1 MLSTQSVLAS
11 VRPNPLS
18 QGPQKVLSAL
28 AVKESPHCSHKVC
41 PPSVGAIV
49 SSGQAS
55 QVYSGNLRKCPGS
68 QTLLVGAE
76 DGAPDGREDGTNDG
90 AELGELLGTDD
101 GAGEGASEGAPEGAE
116 LGVRDGK
123 VLGTAE
129 GAPEGAPEGA
139 ELGVRDG
146 KVLGTAENGGARVG
160 EAELRVHSLAPSEEY
175 VSMGQSVQLD
185 EPAKGWN
192 LPAGQL

>member
-28 AVKESPHCSHKVC
+28 AVKESPQCSHKVC

-101 GAGEGASEGAPEGAE
+101 GAGEIVGKNEGATEGGSEGAE

-129 GAPEGAPEGA
+129 GGFVDEE
-139 ELGVRDG
+139 EQVKLF
-146 KVLGTAENGGARVG
+146 KVPPIV
-160 EAELRVHSLAPSEEY
+160 P
-175 VSMGQSVQLD
+175 
-185 EPAKGWN
+185 
-192 LPAGQL
+192 

>member
-11 VRPNPLS
+11 VRPNPIS

-28 AVKESPHCSHKVC
+28 AIKESPHCWHKVC

-68 QTLLVGAE
+68 QTLLV

-101 GAGEGASEGAPEGAE
+101 GAGEIVGKNEGASEGAPEGA
-116 LGVRDGK
+116 
-123 VLGTAE
+123 
-129 GAPEGAPEGA
+129 PEGATEGATEGA

-175 VSMGQSVQLD
+175 VSSGQSVQATLPS
-185 EPAKGWN
+185 EEYFPASQ
-192 LPAGQL
+192 PAQLVVTNE